1 MIIGGAKMTRIK
13 LAKVALVLLF
23 TSLCSPVMAAANLQ
37 ANSNPV
43 PGTSAT
49 WLETLNYYRIA
60 SGVPPVKE
68 LKEFSEA
75 AKACNICW
83 QNT

>member
-1 MIIGGAKMTRIK
+1 MTRIK

-23 TSLCSPVMAAANLQ
+23 TSLCSPAMAAANLQ

-68 LKEFSEA
+68 LKAFSEA
-75 AKACNICW
+75 AKKHAIYVGK
-83 QNT
+83 TPE